1 MSDDKYLVNK
11 IYSRRQLY
19 NLKINDET
27 SIHEHMNEFN
37 TLLNDLLE
45 IDVKIKEDKHA
56 ILLLCSIPK
65 F

>member
-45 IDVKIKEDKHA
+45 IDVKAKEDEHA